1 MSTIVNEGF
10 FSDVVVVVEG
20 LSEVGILWK
29 LQDILNKN
37 WSKLGIA
44 IIPAGGK
51 NNLDRP
57 IVIFRGFSI
66 PTYFI
71 FDADSQYK
79 GKGKKEG
86 EDDAK
91 KRNHKYLR
99 LAGATEADFPSTKVD
114 TTWAVFSCTID
125 QELEEAL
132 NTENF
137 NNILSKV
144 ALELGYKPERAI
156 KNTDGAMRF
165 IELAYENGHRVPIL
179 ENIVEKVTLLH
190 K

>member
-1 MSTIVNEGF
+1 MVWRAG
-10 FSDVVVVVEG
+10 
-20 LSEVGILWK
+20 K
-29 LQDILNKN
+29 LTKFDIISL
-37 WSKLGIA
+37 
-44 IIPAGGK
+44 
-51 NNLDRP
+51 
-57 IVIFRGFSI
+57 
-66 PTYFI
+66 I

-86 EDDAK
+86 EDDTK

-99 LAGATEADFPSTKVD
+99 LAGATVEDFPNTKVD

-137 NNILSKV
+137 KNIRSKV
-144 ALELGYKPERAI
+144 ALELGYTDPERAI